1 MRLLYCLTC
10 QTSIPLE
17 ITMKRCP
24 HCGKCEGRII
34 DDTTTETYGKC
45 EVIRF
50 SDSSFEAAQKAIKKD
65 ALLAAHFTAWLER
78 EDSIYRLEDHGYSR
92 EEEE

>member
-10 QTSIPLE
+10 QTSIQLE

-34 DDTTTETYGKC
+34 DETITETYGKC
-45 EVIRF
+45 EVIRI
-50 SDSSFEAAQKAIKKD
+50 SDASFEEASRLQKKD
-65 ALLAAHFTAWLER
+65 SLIAAHFTAWLER
-78 EDSIYRLEDHGYSR
+78 EANIYSLEEHGYSR
-92 EEEE
+92 GEKE